1 MMSRPQN
8 SPRPRA
14 TLLGRA
20 AFFGLALAAAP
31 LAAPAQAQAQPQ
43 TEASARAL
51 AAEQQNF
58 ASAEDAA
65 TALITALQ
73 ADDTTA
79 LLKIL
84 GPGGE
89 KLVVT
94 GDPVAAKASR
104 DRFLASYMQ
113 SHVLETQPDGSVTI
127 VVGDN
132 GWPMPIPIVKLDGRW
147 RFDARTGAQ
156 EIVDRQIGRDEL
168 LTIQTLL
175 SAVQAQED
183 YFARMKAAHG
193 TGVYAQ
199 HLYSTPGTHDGLYW
213 NVAAGAPE
221 SPLGPL
227 IAQAQDEGYPGV
239 PQKNGAQVPYHGY
252 DFRLLKAQGPD
263 APEGAE
269 NYVKDG
275 KMTGGFAYVAWPSY
289 YGRSGIMTFIV
300 SQDGD
305 VFQKDLGP
313 DTAKEAAHMT
323 SFNPD
328 LSWTL
333 VKVSD

>member
-1 MMSRPQN
+1 MMRQSQHLAN
-8 SPRPRA
+8 PRA
-14 TLLGRA
+14 SALGRA
-20 AFFGLALAAAP
+20 AFFGLGLALGMVPTAA
-31 LAAPAQAQAQPQ
+31 LAQAQ
-43 TEASARAL
+43 TEATAKAL
-51 AAEQQNF
+51 TAEQLNF
-58 ASAEDAA
+58 ASAQDAA
-65 TALITALQ
+65 TALIGALRS
-73 ADDTTA
+73 DDTSE

-84 GPGGE
+84 GPGSE

-94 GDPVAAKASR
+94 GDPVAARASR
-104 DRFLASYMQ
+104 DKFLTSYMD
-113 SHVLETQPDGSVTI
+113 SHRLETQPDGSVTI
-127 VVGDN
+127 VAGYDA
-132 GWPMPIPIVKLDGRW
+132 WPMPIPIVEENGRW
-147 RFDARTGAQ
+147 RFDAKTGAQ

-168 LTIQTLL
+168 LTIQTLF
-175 SAVQAQED
+175 SAVEAQED
-183 YFARMKAAHG
+183 YFSRMKAANG

-199 HLYSTPGTHDGLYW
+199 RLYSTPGTHDGLYW
-213 NVAAGAPE
+213 DVSGLE
-221 SPLGPL
+221 EQSPLGPL
-227 IAQAQDEGYPGV
+227 IAQAQEEGYPGV

-269 NYVKDG
+269 SYIKDG

-313 DTAKEAAHMT
+313 DTASEAAKMT
-323 SFNPD
+323 LFNPD

-333 VKVSD
+333 VQVSN